1 MKEIHKRIISGL
13 VYICIMWFCTYYSKY
28 SFHTL
33 FFIIFF
39 ISLYEM
45 KKLRI
50 NKSVLLPYTIIITPF
65 LTIHLIDREIILFMF
80 ILTWTFDSF
89 AYITGVNFGDNKI
102 NTHISP
108 NKSWEGLSGGALFTV
123 ISALIIINFNIIDIN
138 SMTLNKLY
146 FLTILL
152 PFTASLGDF
161 IISYFKRQANV
172 KDTGTVIPGHGGILD
187 RFDAFLITIPLIYIL
202 TKI

>member
-1 MKEIHKRIISGL
+1 
-13 VYICIMWFCTYYSKY
+13 
-28 SFHTL
+28 
-33 FFIIFF
+33 
-39 ISLYEM
+39 M

-50 NKSVLLPYTIIITPF
+50 NKSVLLPYIIIITPF
-65 LTIHLIDREIILFMF
+65 LTIHLIDREVILFMF

-89 AYITGVNFGDNKI
+89 AYITGVNFGDNTI
-102 NTHISP
+102 NIHISP

-161 IISYFKRQANV
+161 TISYFKRQANV